1 MGGQEVLKD
10 FGKPKEFKE
19 KIQILNG
26 RYGVYLKC
34 GKTNVSIAKD
44 TDIEKFTIDEAVSL
58 LEEKLKDKKGAILKK
73 QRLVIKKLQGKRKV
87 RKNMILKKKEL
98 FLLIFLIFLQS
109 CSGGRI
115 GNFLESSFNDLEK
128 TSKNEDLQNN
138 LLYKND
144 INLKKENKKF
154 DDKKIKKV
162 EKPKNVL
169 ENKNDINLE
178 KENKKFDDKKNKK
191 IKNLSK
197 KRKNELQSYKII
209 FILKDVDPKDPT
221 EELSSI
227 LSNSEVNFE
236 IEKIE
241 RILDSKNKSMNK
253 N

>member
-1 MGGQEVLKD
+1 
-10 FGKPKEFKE
+10 
-19 KIQILNG
+19 
-26 RYGVYLKC
+26 
-34 GKTNVSIAKD
+34 
-44 TDIEKFTIDEAVSL
+44 
-58 LEEKLKDKKGAILKK
+58 
-73 QRLVIKKLQGKRKV
+73 
-87 RKNMILKKKEL
+87 MIFKKKEF

-128 TSKNEDLQNN
+128 TSKNENLKNN
-138 LLYKND
+138 LL
-144 INLKKENKKF
+144 
-154 DDKKIKKV
+154 
-162 EKPKNVL
+162 
-169 ENKNDINLE
+169 NKNDINLE

-197 KRKNELQSYKII
+197 KRKIELQSYKII

>member
-1 MGGQEVLKD
+1 
-10 FGKPKEFKE
+10 
-19 KIQILNG
+19 
-26 RYGVYLKC
+26 
-34 GKTNVSIAKD
+34 
-44 TDIEKFTIDEAVSL
+44 
-58 LEEKLKDKKGAILKK
+58 
-73 QRLVIKKLQGKRKV
+73 
-87 RKNMILKKKEL
+87 MILKKKEF

-138 LLYKND
+138 LLNKND
-144 INLKKENKKF
+144 INLEKEKKKF
-154 DDKKIKKV
+154 DDKKNKKIKKV
-162 EKPKNVL
+162 EKPKKIVPENKNDINLEKENKKSDDKKNPKNKKIKKVEKPKKIVP

-197 KRKNELQSYKII
+197 KRKIELQSYKII

>member
-1 MGGQEVLKD
+1 
-10 FGKPKEFKE
+10 
-19 KIQILNG
+19 
-26 RYGVYLKC
+26 
-34 GKTNVSIAKD
+34 
-44 TDIEKFTIDEAVSL
+44 
-58 LEEKLKDKKGAILKK
+58 
-73 QRLVIKKLQGKRKV
+73 
-87 RKNMILKKKEL
+87 MILKKKEF

-138 LLYKND
+138 LLNKKD
-144 INLKKENKKF
+144 INLEKENKKF
-154 DDKKIKKV
+154 DDKKNKKIKKV
-162 EKPKNVL
+162 VKPKNVP
-169 ENKNDINLE
+169 ENKKDINLEKENKKFDDKKNKKIKKVVKPKNVPENKKDINLE

-197 KRKNELQSYKII
+197 KRKIELQSYKII

>member
-1 MGGQEVLKD
+1 MN
-10 FGKPKEFKE
+10 F
-19 KIQILNG
+19 
-26 RYGVYLKC
+26 
-34 GKTNVSIAKD
+34 
-44 TDIEKFTIDEAVSL
+44 
-58 LEEKLKDKKGAILKK
+58 
-73 QRLVIKKLQGKRKV
+73 
-87 RKNMILKKKEL
+87 KKKEF

-128 TSKNEDLQNN
+128 ISKNEDLQNN
-138 LLYKND
+138 LL
-144 INLKKENKKF
+144 
-154 DDKKIKKV
+154 
-162 EKPKNVL
+162 
-169 ENKNDINLE
+169 NKNDINLE

-197 KRKNELQSYKII
+197 KRKTELQSYKII

>member
-1 MGGQEVLKD
+1 
-10 FGKPKEFKE
+10 
-19 KIQILNG
+19 
-26 RYGVYLKC
+26 
-34 GKTNVSIAKD
+34 
-44 TDIEKFTIDEAVSL
+44 
-58 LEEKLKDKKGAILKK
+58 
-73 QRLVIKKLQGKRKV
+73 
-87 RKNMILKKKEL
+87 MILKKKEF
-98 FLLIFLIFLQS
+98 FLLIFLILLQS

-138 LLYKND
+138 LL
-144 INLKKENKKF
+144 NKK
-154 DDKKIKKV
+154 
-162 EKPKNVL
+162 N
-169 ENKNDINLE
+169 INLE

-197 KRKNELQSYKII
+197 KRKVELQSYKII

-241 RILDSKNKSMNK
+241 RILDSKSKSMNK

>member
-1 MGGQEVLKD
+1 M
-10 FGKPKEFKE
+10 
-19 KIQILNG
+19 
-26 RYGVYLKC
+26 
-34 GKTNVSIAKD
+34 
-44 TDIEKFTIDEAVSL
+44 
-58 LEEKLKDKKGAILKK
+58 
-73 QRLVIKKLQGKRKV
+73 IKKLQGKRKV
-87 RKNMILKKKEL
+87 RKNMIFKKKEF

-138 LLYKND
+138 LLNKND
-144 INLKKENKKF
+144 INLEKENKNF
-154 DDKKIKKV
+154 DDKKNKKIKKV
-162 EKPKNVL
+162 EKPKNVP
-169 ENKNDINLE
+169 ENKNDINSE
-178 KENKKFDDKKNKK
+178 KENKNFDDKKNKK

-197 KRKNELQSYKII
+197 KRKIELQSYKII

-241 RILDSKNKSMNK
+241 RILDSKSKSMNK